1 MPLPKQKTAQKAK
14 KSTSTT
20 KKTAA
25 TKEKKSPAK
34 KIGGK
39 KTADSPQTAKSEKSS
54 EPRTVEQIIIE
65 KRHEVRRLAAA
76 MTYALVFIP
85 KDLINQEDKLLPAEI
100 SAILVDE
107 SDNGCSLVFNN
118 ENPMSKYLA
127 AGLRYVIE
135 LKGQRPRL
143 AEARWKKSM
152 DGRLINMGFRL
163 I

>member
-1 MPLPKQKTAQKAK
+1 M
-14 KSTSTT
+14 
-20 KKTAA
+20 
-25 TKEKKSPAK
+25 
-34 KIGGK
+34 
-39 KTADSPQTAKSEKSS
+39 
-54 EPRTVEQIIIE
+54 
-65 KRHEVRRLAAA
+65 AAA
-76 MTYALVFIP
+76 MTYALLFIP
-85 KDLINQEDKLLPAEI
+85 KDMVSQEDKLLPAEI

-107 SDNGCSLVFNN
+107 SDSGCSLVFNT

-127 AGLRYVIE
+127 AGMRYVIE